1 MVVYIKLTALGRFYI
16 HLHVARAEIML
27 YNLFS
32 FLRNDHQRNAQVS
45 ADGKYII
52 RVATIISTRLPREHG
67 PSLLFPQC
75 GPRLSRLCNFLNC
88 RSAVSVDETKLKV
101 K

>member
-1 MVVYIKLTALGRFYI
+1 MVVYIKLTALRTFYI

-67 PSLLFPQC
+67 PSLLF
-75 GPRLSRLCNFLNC
+75 SS
-88 RSAVSVDETKLKV
+88 RSADHACPAYVIFSTAGVP
-101 K
+101 

>member
-1 MVVYIKLTALGRFYI
+1 
-16 HLHVARAEIML
+16 ML

-32 FLRNDHQRNAQVS
+32 FLGNDHQRNAQAGVS

-52 RVATIISTRLPREHG
+52 RVATIISTRLPRDQ
-67 PSLLFPQC
+67 PFSSLPAVRTTLV
-75 GPRLSRLCNFLNC
+75 RLCNFLNC
-88 RSAVSVDETKLKV
+88 RSAVSADETKLKV